1 MSKANPSVPERLD
14 NPELARDIRAL
25 ATRIEEQAHRYTL
38 ERRTNNLAALF
49 TVGLAFNNLA
59 RDLRLIADHVQ
70 PASTP
75 GAGGRP
81 SSGAPAV
88 GDGQVLRRST
98 PAANECG
105 GTLAYEVMGV
115 MGGAIRVHRDGVYRT
130 RCQKCGDEG
139 TNDGTARTCTRA
151 WRLYST
157 FSPSGARLETDG
169 ARWRFTHDGA
179 VISEG
184 ADEGAVVTAGLSSL
198 DEARG

>member
-105 GTLAYEVMGV
+105 GTLAYEVMG
-115 MGGAIRVHRDGVYRT
+115 GAIRVHRDGMYRT
-130 RCQKCGDEG
+130 HCQKCGDE
-139 TNDGTARTCTRA
+139 
-151 WRLYST
+151 
-157 FSPSGARLETDG
+157 
-169 ARWRFTHDGA
+169 
-179 VISEG
+179 
-184 ADEGAVVTAGLSSL
+184 EGAVVTAGLSSL

>member
-1 MSKANPSVPERLD
+1 MSKANPSVPEHLD

-25 ATRIEEQAHRYTL
+25 AMRIEEQAHRYTL

-49 TVGLAFNNLA
+49 IVGFVFNNFV

-98 PAANECG
+98 LAADVECG
-105 GTLAYEVMGV
+105 GTLAYEV

-130 RCQKCGDEG
+130 RCQKCGDE
-139 TNDGTARTCTRA
+139 
-151 WRLYST
+151 
-157 FSPSGARLETDG
+157 
-169 ARWRFTHDGA
+169 
-179 VISEG
+179 
-184 ADEGAVVTAGLSSL
+184 EGAVVTAGLSSL